1 MKTLLV
7 LRHAKSSWDEQDLSD
22 HDRPLNAR
30 GKRDAPRVG
39 KLLRE
44 QNLQPDAVLSS
55 TAKRARKTASKA
67 MDAAGFGVDVQ
78 LIREL
83 YLADPTTIVGVLNR
97 QPDSYAC
104 VLIVG
109 HNPGLENLVHLLS
122 GHDGG
127 LPTAALAQIEL
138 PITHW
143 CELSPATG
151 ATLRNL
157 WLPKEQEEAT

>member
-7 LRHAKSSWDEQDLSD
+7 LRHAKSSWDDHDLND

-39 KLLRE
+39 KLLCE
-44 QNLQPDAVLSS
+44 QHLKPDAVLSS
-55 TAKRARKTASKA
+55 TAKRARKTATKA
-67 MDAAGFGVDVQ
+67 LEAAGYGVDAQ

-83 YLADPTTIVGVLNR
+83 YLADPATIVSVLNR
-97 QPDSYAC
+97 QPDAFAC

-127 LPTAALAQIEL
+127 LPTAALAQLEL
-138 PITHW
+138 PIAHW
-143 CELSPATG
+143 CELSTATG

-157 WLPKEQEEAT
+157 WLPKEE